1 MIVALAVALA
11 FAVGFALGFLTP
23 IALMGAFIRKV
34 LK

>member
-1 MIVALAVALA
+1 MIVALA